1 MALAF
6 EFSAARQ
13 GLLPKAEAARVVR
26 HFANVGLPTKI
37 KDIPGVAPSVDGL
50 MELIGQ
56 DKKIKRGQ
64 LTFIL
69 VRGIGAAFVETGVDP
84 AEVRAFLSEKLA
96 ER

>member
-1 MALAF
+1 
-6 EFSAARQ
+6 
-13 GLLPKAEAARVVR
+13 
-26 HFANVGLPTKI
+26 
-37 KDIPGVAPSVDGL
+37 

-69 VRGIGAAFVETGVDP
+69 VRGIGAAFVETGVDQ
-84 AEVRAFLSEKLA
+84 AEVRGFLTEKLA